1 LQQLFTQ
8 QPQLWHDF
16 HNKSEE
22 NEQSYPEESIPR
34 NRVIQELDK
43 VRTKRPINVVDMGCG
58 RAQISAH
65 FNNDARFNFINYD
78 HVACNNTVTV
88 CDIANTPLE
97 EDSVQRCVLS
107 MALWGTNCKA
117 YITEAY
123 RILDSDGKLILVEP
137 TKRWSEKDEQ
147 GNIIDDKESSE
158 LKKVLVSN
166 GFKIDKEQIDK
177 FSLFICSKLQL

>member
-1 LQQLFTQ
+1 LFEFIYT
-8 QPQLWHDF
+8 H
-16 HNKSEE
+16 H
-22 NEQSYPEESIPR
+22 YVSI
-34 NRVIQELDK
+34 
-43 VRTKRPINVVDMGCG
+43 
-58 RAQISAH
+58 
-65 FNNDARFNFINYD
+65 F
-78 HVACNNTVTV
+78 
-88 CDIANTPLE
+88 
-97 EDSVQRCVLS
+97 
-107 MALWGTNCKA
+107 

-177 FSLFICSKLQL
+177 FSLFICSKIQL